1 MAFWWALCRV
11 AALFGV
17 IVAAVPLLALQSQ
30 PTARAAPASAPS
42 RGFTWPLIPTPQV
55 LRTFEPPTQ
64 RWLPGHRGVDLAAT
78 SGATVYSAGDG
89 VVHFAG
95 PVAGKPVV
103 SIRHPDGLLTTYEPV
118 KSSVR
123 AGMPV
128 AHGSPIGVLE
138 PGHEGCARPCLHWGA
153 RRGAGTS
160 ATYLDP
166 LALLG
171 VVRVRLKPLET
182 GDA

>member
-1 MAFWWALCRV
+1 MAFWCALCRV
-11 AALFGV
+11 AALLGV
-17 IVAAVPLLALQSQ
+17 VVAAVPLLALQSQ
-30 PTARAAPASAPS
+30 PTARAAPASPPA
-42 RGFTWPLIPTPQV
+42 RGFTWPLIPTPPV

-95 PVAGKPVV
+95 PVAGKFVV

-123 AGMPV
+123 AGTPV
-128 AHGSPIGVLE
+128 V
-138 PGHEGCARPCLHWGA
+138 A
-153 RRGAGTS
+153 RRSVCSSPAIR
-160 ATYLDP
+160 A
-166 LALLG
+166 AR
-171 VVRVRLKPLET
+171 VRVCIGEPAAAPVRRRHTSIRLPCSVWC
-182 GDA
+182 GCV